1 MLKRGKKMQFTIQ
14 RNRLIDSVNHVMRA
28 VSSRTTIPILT
39 GIKISAAENGITFT
53 GSDSDI
59 SIESFIP
66 LEENG
71 DQLIELTEPGGVVLN
86 ARFFGDI
93 VRKLPM
99 DRVDITMG
107 DSKQVII
114 QSGKAEFHLNGL
126 DEDEYPLLPHIQNEN
141 ALSMPGSLLKTLI
154 RQTVFAVS
162 ASEIRPILTGVNW
175 QIENGTLTCVA
186 TDSHR
191 LAMKS
196 APIDLPENECYQ
208 TVIPGKSLVEL
219 SRILDDEDEPV
230 QIYFS
235 DNQVLFKTKYIRF
248 YSRRLE
254 GKYPD
259 TSRLIPTEYK
269 TVIVVDGKSFHD
281 AIDRASLLA
290 REERNNVVKLASM
303 EGNMIEISSYTP
315 EIGHVSEQIP
325 IQSLEGEDLR
335 ISFSAK
341 YMMDALRA
349 IGGNE
354 ISISFTGAMR
364 PFIIQSEEDP
374 NILQLVLPVRTA

>member
-1 MLKRGKKMQFTIQ
+1 MQFTIR
-14 RNRLIDSVNHVMRA
+14 RNQLADSVNHVMRA

-39 GIKISAAENGITFT
+39 GIKIIASEEGITFT

-59 SIESFIP
+59 SIESKIP
-66 LEENG
+66 VEENG
-71 DQLIELTEPGGVVLN
+71 DKIIDIIRPGGIVLN

-99 DRVDITMG
+99 ETVEMKVE
-107 DSKQVII
+107 DSRQVII
-114 QSGKAEFHLNGL
+114 RSGKAEFNLNGL
-126 DEDEYPLLPHIQNEN
+126 DHTEYPLLPQVSDETVFS
-141 ALSMPGSLLKTLI
+141 LPGNLLKTLI

-162 ASEIRPILTGVNW
+162 ISEIRPILTGVNW
-175 QIENGTLTCVA
+175 EIKNGTLSCIA

-191 LAMKS
+191 LAMKT
-196 APIDLPENECYQ
+196 APVDMPENENYQ

-219 SRILDDEDEPV
+219 SKILDDNDHPV
-230 QIYFS
+230 EIFIT
-235 DNQVLFKTKYIRF
+235 DNQILFKTKNIHF

-254 GKYPD
+254 GRYPD

-269 TVIVVDGKSFHD
+269 TNLVVDGKLFND

-290 REERNNVVKLASM
+290 REERNNVVKLASRD
-303 EGNMIEISSYTP
+303 GNMIEISSITP
-315 EIGHVSEQIP
+315 EIGHVYEQIP
-325 IQSLEGEDLR
+325 IQSLEGEDLN

-349 IGGNE
+349 VEGNE
-354 ISISFTGAMR
+354 ITVSFTGAMR
-364 PFIIQSEEDP
+364 PFIIKSAEDP
-374 NILQLVLPVRTA
+374 NILQLILPIRTA